1 MKKLFLL
8 LFLSLTL
15 NVLAQYEH
23 ILPTEVYLSGNN
35 TTDYFKETVTYN
47 EKCLLKEV
55 VAKGNVAGEF
65 IDHIYT
71 YWYDSKN
78 RLIRRNSTGYSIGY
92 DGDNNTYYTYQDDV
106 LVLSYSTHESYDE
119 PIEFRDIT
127 QYYYDSLGRRVK
139 TIIYQCS
146 GYLPDTTW
154 VFQQKTDISYSEDGK
169 TVYQALNIPT
179 YYNNDST
186 FTISNYDDNSN
197 LITYTSQRFID
208 DNFHSSYKITYEYDN
223 NLCVNELRQTWSNES
238 WQNSTLT
245 NRDYNEDGNL
255 SLYILKNWIDD
266 EFVNDRKIEYF
277 YDSAG
282 LFKNSY
288 CYDWNGDEW
297 ITGLFKDETIFPGN
311 DYKELNKLL
320 VRVNGAGEYS
330 FLSSS
335 VEWTKVYEMY
345 ESLLSSEWFYKIE
358 DDEGNITYQH
368 LECAADT
375 TIDDKRAKVIVKSNT
390 LYDKGPITETTKEYI
405 WDENGIVYWWNKEL
419 QEFTTLYNFTAEVGD
434 QWEIKVGNES
444 LTMNVDAV
452 ETIEYEGKSF
462 RKLVVSDANGIFSGG
477 IICGIGHTMSFFPER
492 LLKKQRNYRVEGMRC
507 FWVEGELLIALSDDD
522 CDAIY
527 NEIHNHVINYN
538 DLPDYAVYPNPADDF
553 IIVSVNQPTQFT
565 ISDIFGKIIL
575 KGVISSDNQ
584 QIDVSELSCG
594 MYFIKIEDKSIKII
608 KN

>member
-1 MKKLFLL
+1 MLL
-8 LFLSLTL
+8 CLTL

-23 ILPTEVYLSGNN
+23 ILPTEVYLSGDTN

-47 EKCLLKEV
+47 EKCLLKEII
-55 VAKGNVAGEF
+55 AKGNVDGEV
-65 IDHIYT
+65 IEHKYS

-78 RLIRRNSTGYSIGY
+78 RLIRRNSIGFSIGF
-92 DGDNNTYYTYQDDV
+92 DGDNNTYYNYQDDV
-106 LVLSYSTHESYDE
+106 LVSSYSTYESYSE
-119 PIEFRDIT
+119 PLEFRDIT

-169 TVYQALNIPT
+169 TVYQALNRPT

-186 FTISNYDDNSN
+186 FTISNYDDNNN

-288 CYDWNGDEW
+288 CYDWNGYEW
-297 ITGLFKDETIFPGN
+297 NQGLFQGETIFPGN

-320 VRVNGAGEYS
+320 VRVNDAGEYS

-375 TIDDKRAKVIVKSNT
+375 TIDGKRAKVIVKSNT
-390 LYDKGPITETTKEYI
+390 LYDKGPITETTREYI
-405 WDENGIVYWWNKEL
+405 CDENGIVYWWNKEL
-419 QEFTTLYNFTAEVGD
+419 HEFTTLYNFTAEVGD

-444 LTMNVDAV
+444 LTMLVDAV
-452 ETIEYEGKSF
+452 DIIEYEGKSF
-462 RKLVVSDANGIFSGG
+462 RKLVVSDANDIFSGD
-477 IICGIGHTMSFFPER
+477 IICGIGHTTSFFPEK
-492 LLKKQRNYRVEGMRC
+492 LMQKGRNYRVQGMRC
-507 FWVEGELLIALSDDD
+507 FWVEGKLLIAFGNDD

-527 NEIHNHVINYN
+527 NEIHYNNVVINNN
-538 DLPDYAVYPNPADDF
+538 DLTNNTVYPNPADDF
-553 IIVSVNQPTQFT
+553 IIVSVNQPTNYT

-575 KGVISSDNQ
+575 RGVIKPDNQ
-584 QIDVSELSCG
+584 QIDISDISCG
-594 MYFIKIEDKSIKII
+594 MYFIKTDGLLEKFIK
-608 KN
+608 K